1 MDDEVLVVSP
11 FERHHVLCILIIT
24 FEGFGEMR
32 YHLAAVQPALV
43 SVKLLD
49 RVLEIREAAV
59 DDHPE

>member
-11 FERHHVLCILIIT
+11 FERRHVLCILTIT
-24 FEGFGEMR
+24 FEWFGELR

-43 SVKLLD
+43 AVKLLE

-59 DDHPE
+59 DDHLE